1 MADAA
6 SLVIASD
13 HAGYGLKEEIKGF
26 LSARGLAVEDVG
38 AACPDPVDYPDF
50 AARAAALVSSGEVA
64 RGILIC
70 GSGIGMSITA
80 NRFPGVRAALCW
92 TSEIARLSREHN
104 DSNILVLA
112 ARFTAAEDAKEIV
125 SVWLETA
132 FSREERHAGRLE
144 KIARIEKELQ
154 GRSLKPGGEPGPGR
168 TC

>member
-1 MADAA
+1 MADGAR
-6 SLVIASD
+6 LVIASD

-26 LSARGLAVEDVG
+26 LSTRGFTVEDVG
-38 AACPDPVDYPDF
+38 TDCADPVDYPDF
-50 AARAAALVSSGEVA
+50 AARAAALVSSGEVG

-104 DSNILVLA
+104 NSNILVLA
-112 ARFTAAEDAKEIV
+112 ARFTAAEDAKKIV
-125 SVWLETA
+125 TVWLETA
-132 FSREERHAGRLE
+132 FSREERHAGRLG

-154 GRSLKPGGEPGPGR
+154 GRS
-168 TC
+168 

>member
-1 MADAA
+1 MADGAR
-6 SLVIASD
+6 LVIASD

-26 LSARGLAVEDVG
+26 LSTRGFTVEDVG
-38 AACPDPVDYPDF
+38 TDCADPADYPDF
-50 AARAAALVSSGEVA
+50 AARAAALVSSGEVG

-125 SVWLETA
+125 TVWLETA
-132 FSREERHAGRLE
+132 FSREERHAGRLG

-154 GRSLKPGGEPGPGR
+154 GRS
-168 TC
+168 